1 MSCAMPSPLSNSVP
15 FFGSAGPAGGYRRR
29 QPKTGG
35 GVFSTQGCDFSA
47 AMSSMSPRFKM
58 GNSSRESEPSSPK
71 EEESPL
77 LKLVSLQNADGS
89 WPHGSALAR
98 ILGLSESVISDKAL
112 ANVDPNI
119 WATVLAILW
128 LHLTAAE
135 QKDEWELLE
144 GKAVHWLQVNAGAK
158 LAECVKA
165 GNAVLGS
172 SVSPQVFG
180 L

>member
-1 MSCAMPSPLSNSVP
+1 MSRKCKLV
-15 FFGSAGPAGGYRRR
+15 
-29 QPKTGG
+29 QL
-35 GVFSTQGCDFSA
+35 
-47 AMSSMSPRFKM
+47 
-58 GNSSRESEPSSPK
+58 SSPCRPQ

-89 WPHGSALAR
+89 WPHGPGLNA
-98 ILGLSESVISDKAL
+98 ILDLSEAEISDKAP
-112 ANVDPNI
+112 AHVTPDI

-128 LHLTAAE
+128 LHLNAAE

-144 GKAVHWLQVNAGAK
+144 GKAVHWLKVNAGAQ

-172 SVSPQVFG
+172 NVSLRFG
-180 L
+180 SFEFMELS